1 MSRGL
6 ESGRVEGVLE
16 IKVAEPQCWIC
27 EGLCVFVSS
36 SGACTLQVGSG
47 SRSQEECFF
56 WPNVPAGLHRSRLGR
71 SALLSLCTSS
81 TPACLYVP
89 VAPQPARQHPIAY
102 NRHIPC
108 TIQSAPPIGS
118 GWRAAALAST
128 VRDAVRGAFTSSRLG
143 TALLLA
149 ALAPAMRTAMLRTGT
164 SSCLGAAQV
173 LAALA
178 PAVRLAVR
186 ASNSGLGAALLPAAL
201 ASTVRG
207 AVRGAA
213 CSSRGS
219 QAALLLAA
227 LAPATRLAGTSV

>member
-81 TPACLYVP
+81 TPACLYVH

-108 TIQSAPPIGS
+108 STARKALCGTQLDGACYKFGILTGCYLRPKQPGAPHSSFGTYLKMPQQASISALKP
-118 GWRAAALAST
+118 ACC
-128 VRDAVRGAFTSSRLG
+128 TS
-143 TALLLA
+143 
-149 ALAPAMRTAMLRTGT
+149 RT
-164 SSCLGAAQV
+164 
-173 LAALA
+173 
-178 PAVRLAVR
+178 
-186 ASNSGLGAALLPAAL
+186 
-201 ASTVRG
+201 
-207 AVRGAA
+207 
-213 CSSRGS
+213 
-219 QAALLLAA
+219 
-227 LAPATRLAGTSV
+227 